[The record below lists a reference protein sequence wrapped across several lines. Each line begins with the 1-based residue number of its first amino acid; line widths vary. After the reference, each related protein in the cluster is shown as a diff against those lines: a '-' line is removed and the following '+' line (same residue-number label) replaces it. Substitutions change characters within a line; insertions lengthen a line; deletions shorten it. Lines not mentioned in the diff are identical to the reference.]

1 MSFDRDDKVDI
12 IDLLISLLRDHE
24 KKLDEISYRL
34 EKLADV
40 DQPSPYPEE
49 PEIKP
54 SISGISVTVIVS
66 KWSDYRERCRGSQL
80 IAFKVT
86 DTSIHVASLAGSIVY
101 IYNEQIP
108 SITLK
113 RKEDGSTQINILD
126 LANTQ
131 TALSGK
137 LVCGLALETASFDST
152 VDGEKVRLIKYTVS
166 DEITKNWLAS
176 QLEVDTS
183 QIIKG
188 ELSQND
194 SFH

>member
-34 EKLADV
+34 EKLADGG
-40 DQPSPYPEE
+40 QPIPYIEE
-49 PEIKP
+49 PDVKP
-54 SISGISVTVIVS
+54 GVSGVSVTVIVS
-66 KWSDYRERCRGSQL
+66 RWSDYRERCRGSQL
-80 IAFKVT
+80 IAYKIT
-86 DTSIHVASLAGSIVY
+86 ETSLHVASLVGSIVY
-101 IYNEQIP
+101 IYEEQIP

-113 RKEDGSTQINILD
+113 KKEDGSTQINILD

-137 LVCGLALETASFDST
+137 LACGLALETVSFDSM
-152 VDGEKVRLIKYTVS
+152 VDGEKVSIVKYMVS
-166 DEITKNWLAS
+166 DENVRSWLAS
-176 QLEVDTS
+176 QLEVDSS

-188 ELSQND
+188 ELSQTD
-194 SFH
+194 

>member
-34 EKLADV
+34 EKLAEGG
-40 DQPSPYPEE
+40 QPLTYPEE

-54 SISGISVTVIVS
+54 SISGISLTVTIS

-80 IAFKVT
+80 ITFKIT
-86 DTSIHVASLAGSIVY
+86 ETSIHVASLIGSILY
-101 IYNEQIP
+101 IYEEQIP
-108 SITLK
+108 SITLT
-113 RKEDGSTQINILD
+113 RKDDGSTKMNILD

-137 LVCGLALETASFDST
+137 LDCELALETTSFEST
-152 VDGEKVRLIKYTVS
+152 VDGEKVSIIKYTVS
-166 DEITKNWLAS
+166 NETAKNWLAS
-176 QLEVDTS
+176 HLEVDVS
-183 QIIKG
+183 HIIEG

-194 SFH
+194 

>member
-34 EKLADV
+34 EKLADEGL
-40 DQPSPYPEE
+40 PLPNLEE
-49 PEIKP
+49 PNVTPGIT
-54 SISGISVTVIVS
+54 GISVTVIVS
-66 KWSDYRERCRGSQL
+66 RWSDYRERCRGSQL
-80 IAFKVT
+80 IAYKVT
-86 DTSIHVASLAGSIVY
+86 DTSIHVASLIGSIVY
-101 IYNEQIP
+101 IYEEQIP

-113 RKEDGSTQINILD
+113 KRENGSTQINILD

-137 LVCGLALETASFDST
+137 LACGLALETVSFDST
-152 VDGEKVRLIKYTVS
+152 VDGEKVSIVKYSVS
-166 DEITKNWLAS
+166 DENTKNWLAS
-176 QLEVDTS
+176 QLEVDSS

-194 SFH
+194 

>member
-34 EKLADV
+34 EKLADGG
-40 DQPSPYPEE
+40 QPIPYIEE
-49 PEIKP
+49 PDVKP
-54 SISGISVTVIVS
+54 GVSGVSVTVIVS
-66 KWSDYRERCRGSQL
+66 RWSDYRERCRGSQL
-80 IAFKVT
+80 IAFKIT
-86 DTSIHVASLAGSIVY
+86 ETSLHVASLVGSIVY
-101 IYNEQIP
+101 IYEEQIP

-113 RKEDGSTQINILD
+113 KKEDGSTQINILD

-137 LVCGLALETASFDST
+137 LACGLALEAVSFDST
-152 VDGEKVRLIKYTVS
+152 VDGEKVSIVKYTVS
-166 DEITKNWLAS
+166 DENVKSWLAS
-176 QLEVDTS
+176 QLEVDSS

-194 SFH
+194 